1 MTPTLVSALL
11 IAGQDQFLLKPQ
23 AGIDPLRLAISPIRD
38 GVVTD
43 QEWDQFAETP
53 GGPTFFQWE
62 PGKLH
67 FGAKPK
73 PGQEV
78 VVSLDANGDG
88 WLVGDDNLE
97 IRIRLQGEELATEV
111 RQLDASDRSGPAWVV
126 PRLMPNSIQV
136 VGKNSTAYWNMEA
149 TFLAAGFSKEVK
161 EDSRVGIR
169 VDIVPEGTETG
180 PAYLPRNL
188 SFLRMRFDKSRN
200 LFSGVVWRPGI
211 RNRAVARL
219 DPLKF
224 DFDFELDPDAPAIQS
239 VDVVGEGYA
248 RDAINQ
254 VTVPFPALDR
264 RGRAKV
270 SYSSEI
276 KNTAVGGYRVLRA
289 TMLAADGRIAQI
301 RTSFRIADLV
311 DFDFGLPTTVRFSEN
326 PQVVK
331 GVVTIVSRGEGKI
344 NGKFKM
350 RLPDSWSG
358 RRGQQEDF
366 LIYYPRGA
374 AKVTIEYSIP
384 GGASG
389 TFPVELTAT
398 VGEHEIQKVVYIT
411 VR

>member
-1 MTPTLVSALL
+1 MTPTLVSAFL

-23 AGIDPLRLAISPIRD
+23 PGVDPLRLAISPIRD

-43 QEWDQFAETP
+43 QEWDQFADTP
-53 GGPTFFQWE
+53 NGPTFFQWE

-67 FGAKPK
+67 LGAKPK

-97 IRIRLQGEELATEV
+97 IRITMVGDSPRVEV
-111 RQLDASDRSGPAWVV
+111 RQLDATDRSGPVWVV
-126 PRLMPNSIQV
+126 PRLLPNSVQV
-136 VGKNSTAYWNMEA
+136 AAKNSTAYWNMEA
-149 TFLAAGFSKEVK
+149 SFLAAGLSKEVK
-161 EDSRVGIR
+161 EDSRVGLRI
-169 VDIVPEGTETG
+169 DIVPEGTDTG

-188 SFLRMRFDKSRN
+188 AFLRMRFDKSRN
-200 LFSGVVWRPGI
+200 LFSGVVWHPGI

-224 DFDFELDPDAPAIQS
+224 NFDFELDPDAPAIQS

-264 RGRAKV
+264 KNRATV
-270 SYSSEI
+270 AYSSQI
-276 KNTAVGGYRVLRA
+276 KESAVGGYRVLRA
-289 TMLAADGRIAQI
+289 TVLAADGRIAQI
-301 RTSFRIADLV
+301 RSSFRIADLV

-331 GVVTIVSRGEGKI
+331 GVVTIKSQGEGKI
-344 NGKFKM
+344 NGRFTMK
-350 RLPDSWSG
+350 LPDSWSG

-366 LIYYPRGA
+366 LIYYPRGT
-374 AKVTIEYSIP
+374 AKVSVEYSIP
-384 GGASG
+384 GGATG
-389 TFPVELTAT
+389 TFPVELTAK
-398 VGEHEIQKVVYIT
+398 VGDLEIQKVVYVMIK
-411 VR
+411 